1 MYLSYKKYLKKR
13 ESSAQFISRKLGIT
27 QFALQLLMKKKC
39 NSFGYYNSFVRY
51 NWNDL
56 RWQVKIAQLMQ
67 AKPKT
72 FHKMKYSVN
81 STAQESIDKP
91 SYSSISKKQDKMIL
105 ILSYSGAKNERNKI
119 IILKLFGQNRSI
131 LNILKIISE

>member
-1 MYLSYKKYLKKR
+1 
-13 ESSAQFISRKLGIT
+13 
-27 QFALQLLMKKKC
+27 
-39 NSFGYYNSFVRY
+39 
-51 NWNDL
+51 
-56 RWQVKIAQLMQ
+56 MQ

-91 SYSSISKKQDKMIL
+91 SYSSISNKQDTTIL

-119 IILKLFGQNRSI
+119 IILKLFGQKRSI